1 MCNKETDNWPKMIIT
16 NTFSALS
23 LLSLLVGVFAVQF
36 LEEIPGPN
44 LDQEKLPNP
53 LGGTEAWA
61 IAGPPYQAA
70 SSGQR

>member
-1 MCNKETDNWPKMIIT
+1 MIIT
-16 NTFSALS
+16 NTLSALS
-23 LLSLLVGVFAVQF
+23 LLSLLVGVFAVHF
-36 LEEIPGPN
+36 LEEIPAPD
-44 LDQEKLPNP
+44 LDQEKLDNP